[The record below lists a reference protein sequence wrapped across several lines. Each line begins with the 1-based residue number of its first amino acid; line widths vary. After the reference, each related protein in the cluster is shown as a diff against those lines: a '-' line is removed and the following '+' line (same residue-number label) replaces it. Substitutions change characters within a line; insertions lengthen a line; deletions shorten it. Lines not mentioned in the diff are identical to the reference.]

1 MPRAPRPAATGATG
15 TRTRPRPGSG
25 ERTAPSG
32 TEPVVRARKR
42 PERRPAAR
50 STPQASARAAP
61 RPVPPRVSPP
71 VIRPVARP
79 VVRRP
84 PRRLRLSD
92 PRRRLRVILALICFV
107 ASLFAGRLVQ
117 LQGLDAS
124 TYAEAA
130 RNERLRT
137 VVLPATR
144 GDILDVHGEALAT
157 TAEAYDLSVD
167 QTQVTN
173 PAAYA
178 LQLEPLLDSDLRS
191 IQRSLTGD
199 ARFAY
204 VEKGLDPE
212 AWRAVRELR
221 LPGVYA
227 EPTSERLYP
236 AGEVGG
242 NVVGFVGAEGTG
254 LAGLEMSYD
263 DVLAGEPGKLTYEV
277 GPGERRLPVVQGS
290 RVEPTTGEGLR
301 LTIDR
306 DLQWFAQDTLAEA
319 VAAAGAQGGSS
330 VVMDVRTGAILAMA
344 TAPVVDP
351 TAPGQ
356 TADRDRGNA
365 AVEDAY
371 EPGSVQKV
379 LTAAALVQEGVV
391 AADTPMEVPSSIR
404 RGGHTIRDSVDH
416 PTGLTFAGVLA
427 KSSNVGTLLAAER
440 VDSAVLRQY
449 LLDFGFGQKPGL
461 GFAGE
466 TPGLLP
472 SDWSDLNRDT
482 IAFGQ
487 GVSASIVQ
495 MASAYATI
503 ANGGV
508 RVPPRLVDATID
520 ADGAVHEVPAAQPTR
535 VVSQATAD
543 AVTLMMEG
551 VMGEDGTGR
560 SVAER
565 VPGFRLAGKTGTAQ
579 RVNPSCACYSGGG
592 NVVSF
597 MGFAPAD
604 DPRIVVAVTV
614 DRPAGGGSGSG
625 TAGPAW
631 ADTTAFALQRLGV
644 EPSGTEAP
652 RVQLFTG

>member
-1 MPRAPRPAATGATG
+1 
-15 TRTRPRPGSG
+15 
-25 ERTAPSG
+25 
-32 TEPVVRARKR
+32 VVR
-42 PERRPAAR
+42 
-50 STPQASARAAP
+50 
-61 RPVPPRVSPP
+61 
-71 VIRPVARP
+71 
-79 VVRRP
+79 RRP

-92 PRRRLRVILALICFV
+92 PRRRLRIVLALICFI

-144 GDILDVHGEALAT
+144 GDILDVHGETLAT

-167 QTQVTN
+167 QTQVAN

-178 LQLEPLLDSDLRS
+178 LQLEPLLESDLRS

-204 VEKGLDPE
+204 VEKGLDPH

-221 LPGVYA
+221 LPGLYA
-227 EPTSERLYP
+227 EPTSERVYP
-236 AGEVGG
+236 TGEVGG

-254 LAGLEMSYD
+254 LAGLEMSFD
-263 DVLAGEPGKLTYEV
+263 DVLSGDPGKLTYEV
-277 GPGERRLPVVQGS
+277 GPGERRLPVVEGS

-306 DLQWFAQDTLAEA
+306 DLQWFAQQALAET
-319 VAAAGAQGGSS
+319 VDTSGADGGSS
-330 VVMDVRTGAILAMA
+330 LVMDVRTGAVLAMA

-351 TAPGQ
+351 STPGQ
-356 TADRDRGNA
+356 TDDRDRGNA

-379 LTAAALVQEGVV
+379 LTAAALVEEGVV
-391 AADTPMEVPSSIR
+391 SADTEMQVPSSIR
-404 RGGHTIRDSVDH
+404 RGGHAIRDSVDH

-427 KSSNVGTLLAAER
+427 ASSNVGTLLAAER
-440 VDSAVLRQY
+440 VASEVLRQY
-449 LLDFGFGQKPGL
+449 LVDFGLGQKPGL

-466 TPGLLP
+466 TPGRLP
-472 SDWSDLNRDT
+472 AEWSDLTRDT

-487 GVSASIVQ
+487 GLSVSIVQ
-495 MASAYATI
+495 LASAYATI

-508 RVPPRLVDATID
+508 RVPPRIVDARID
-520 ADGAVHEVPAAQPTR
+520 ADGTVREVPPGEPTR
-535 VVSQATAD
+535 VVSEATAD
-543 AVTLMMEG
+543 EVTLMMEG
-551 VMGEDGTGR
+551 VMGEEGTGR

-592 NVVSF
+592 NIVSF

-631 ADTTAFALQRLGV
+631 ADTTAFALHRLGV

-652 RVQLFTG
+652 RVRLFTG

>member
-1 MPRAPRPAATGATG
+1 
-15 TRTRPRPGSG
+15 
-25 ERTAPSG
+25 
-32 TEPVVRARKR
+32 
-42 PERRPAAR
+42 
-50 STPQASARAAP
+50 AAP
-61 RPVPPRVSPP
+61 RSKAGPTPRPTA
-71 VIRPVARP
+71 RPVAR
-79 VVRRP
+79 RRP
-84 PRRLRLSD
+84 PRRVRLSD
-92 PRRRLRVILALICFV
+92 PQRRLRVVLVLICFV
-107 ASLFAGRLVQ
+107 LSLFAGRLVQ

-144 GDILDVHGEALAT
+144 GDIVDAAGVPLAT
-157 TAEAYDLSVD
+157 TSEAYDLSVD

-178 LQLEPLLDSDLRS
+178 LQLQPVLKSDLRS
-191 IQRSLTGD
+191 IQQALTGD

-212 AWRAVRELR
+212 AWRAVRQLR
-221 LPGVYA
+221 LPGLYA
-227 EPTSERLYP
+227 EPTSQRVYP
-236 AGEVGG
+236 AGAVAG
-242 NVVGFVGAEGTG
+242 NVVGFVGADGEG

-263 DVLAGEPGKLTYEV
+263 GALAGQPGELTYEV

-306 DLQWFAQDTLAEA
+306 DVQWFAEQALAEA
-319 VAAAGAQGGSS
+319 VSSSGAKGGSAL
-330 VVMDVRTGAILAMA
+330 VMDVRTGDVLAMA
-344 TAPVVDP
+344 TSPVVDP
-351 TAPGQ
+351 NDPG
-356 TADRDRGNA
+356 ALPDRERGNP

-379 LTAAALVQEGVV
+379 LTAAAVIEEGAITAD
-391 AADTPMEVPSSIR
+391 AAMEVPSSIR
-404 RGGHTIRDSVDH
+404 RGGHTIRDSVEH

-449 LLDFGFGQKPGL
+449 LVDFGLGATPGL

-466 TPGLLP
+466 SPGLLP
-472 SDWSDLNRDT
+472 AEWSDLNRDT

-495 MASAYATI
+495 MVSAYATI

-508 RVPPRLVDATID
+508 RVPPRLVDARID
-520 ADGAVHEVPAAQPTR
+520 PDGTEHEVAAGEPRR

-543 AVTLMMEG
+543 EVTLMMEG
-551 VMGEDGTGR
+551 VMGEDGTGQR
-560 SVAER
+560 VAER

-579 RVNPSCACYSGGG
+579 RVNPSCGCYSGGG

-604 DPRIVVAVTV
+604 APRIAVAVTV

-631 ADTTAFALQRLGV
+631 ADTTAFTLQHLGV
-644 EPSGTEAP
+644 EPSGAEPP
-652 RVQLFTG
+652 RVRLFTG

>member
-1 MPRAPRPAATGATG
+1 
-15 TRTRPRPGSG
+15 
-25 ERTAPSG
+25 
-32 TEPVVRARKR
+32 VVR
-42 PERRPAAR
+42 
-50 STPQASARAAP
+50 
-61 RPVPPRVSPP
+61 
-71 VIRPVARP
+71 
-79 VVRRP
+79 RRP
-84 PRRLRLSD
+84 PRRLRLTD
-92 PRRRLRVILALICFV
+92 PRRRLRIVLALICFV
-107 ASLFAGRLVQ
+107 VSLFAGRLVQ

-144 GDILDVHGEALAT
+144 GDILDVHGETLAT
-157 TAEAYDLSVD
+157 TADAYDLSVD

-178 LQLEPLLDSDLRS
+178 LQLEPLLESDLRS

-204 VEKGLDPE
+204 VEKGLDPH

-221 LPGVYA
+221 LPGLYA
-227 EPTSERLYP
+227 EPTSERVYP

-254 LAGLEMSYD
+254 LAGLEMSFD
-263 DVLAGEPGKLTYEV
+263 DLLSGDPGRLTYEV
-277 GPGERRLPVVQGS
+277 GPGERRLPVVEGS

-306 DLQWFAQDTLAEA
+306 DLQWFAQQA
-319 VAAAGAQGGSS
+319 VAETVAASGAHGGSS
-330 VVMDVRTGAILAMA
+330 LVMDVRTGAVLAMA

-351 TAPGQ
+351 STPGQ

-379 LTAAALVQEGVV
+379 LTAAALVEEGVV
-391 AADTPMEVPSSIR
+391 SADTEMQVPSSIR
-404 RGGHTIRDSVDH
+404 RGGHTIRDAVDH
-416 PTGLTFAGVLA
+416 PTGLTFAGVIAL
-427 KSSNVGTLLAAER
+427 SSNVGTLLAAER
-440 VDSAVLRQY
+440 VESEVLHRY
-449 LLDFGFGQKPGL
+449 LADFGLGLRPGL
-461 GFAGE
+461 TFAGE
-466 TPGLLP
+466 TPGQLP
-472 SDWSDLNRDT
+472 AEWSDLTRDT

-487 GVSASIVQ
+487 GLSVSIVQ
-495 MASAYATI
+495 LASAYAAI

-508 RVPPRLVDATID
+508 RVPPRIVDARIE
-520 ADGAVHEVPAAQPTR
+520 ADGTVREVPPGEPVR
-535 VVSQATAD
+535 VVSEATAD
-543 AVTLMMEG
+543 EVTLMMEA
-551 VMGEDGTGR
+551 VMGEEGTGR

-631 ADTTAFALQRLGV
+631 ADTTAFALHRLGV
-644 EPSGTEAP
+644 EPSGTEP
-652 RVQLFTG
+652 PPVRLFTG